1 MFYAFRKSIFASL
14 SPFHSNIKHWFN
26 LQNIE
31 IEIINKK
38 LDLVLNL
45 LAKSGNLN
53 LHSPKEEFL
62 NELDHFKIVRKNE
75 TIELMLNKKK
85 EDEKIKETVKTFER
99 FQKVAFD
106 TEEDVANKISKLE
119 QGESDGI

>member
-1 MFYAFRKSIFASL
+1 M
-14 SPFHSNIKHWFN
+14 
-26 LQNIE
+26 
-31 IEIINKK
+31 
-38 LDLVLNL
+38 
-45 LAKSGNLN
+45 N